1 MTAHLFLPK
10 RLPKQLK
17 KLENWTFIGC
27 TKLTEVTIPDGVAD
41 IGIQAFYNC
50 SNLKTVSI
58 PKSVTAIREN
68 AFQNTAWMEAKKAEN
83 PMVIVNAI
91 LLNGEGCSGN
101 VTIPNTVKVISGSA
115 FFGCTELTGVVIPD
129 SITIIGDSAFS
140 SCPKLTSVSVP
151 DSVTSLGGSVFSG
164 CSALTEAV
172 VPAGITEIGEYLF
185 WGCTSLEK
193 VQLPEGITSVGEY
206 AFDQC
211 DALTDVYFGGTQE
224 AWDMVSVGLCND
236 ALTGAVLHYGE
247 SLPVENPSY
256 PKGDLDNDG
265 KIDTSDIFAAMV
277 YVAYKGAGLDSG
289 ATPEQIA
296 AADIDGDGKV
306 DSTDI
311 YYMLY
316 YVALHGAGQKVSWE
330 DVIS

>member
-1 MTAHLFLPK
+1 
-10 RLPKQLK
+10 
-17 KLENWTFIGC
+17 
-27 TKLTEVTIPDGVAD
+27 
-41 IGIQAFYNC
+41 
-50 SNLKTVSI
+50 
-58 PKSVTAIREN
+58 
-68 AFQNTAWMEAKKAEN
+68 
-83 PMVIVNAI
+83 MVIVNAI

-101 VTIPNTVKVISGSA
+101 VTIPNTVKIVSGSA

-129 SITIIGDSAFS
+129 SVTIIGDSAFS

-164 CSALTEAV
+164 CSALTKAV

-224 AWDMVSVGLCND
+224 AWDMVSVGFCND
-236 ALTGAVLHYGE
+236 TLTGAVLHYGE
-247 SLPVENPSY
+247 SLPVEKTAY

-289 ATPEQIA
+289 TTPEQIA

>member
-1 MTAHLFLPK
+1 M
-10 RLPKQLK
+10 
-17 KLENWTFIGC
+17 
-27 TKLTEVTIPDGVAD
+27 
-41 IGIQAFYNC
+41 
-50 SNLKTVSI
+50 
-58 PKSVTAIREN
+58 
-68 AFQNTAWMEAKKAEN
+68 
-83 PMVIVNAI
+83 
-91 LLNGEGCSGN
+91 
-101 VTIPNTVKVISGSA
+101 
-115 FFGCTELTGVVIPD
+115 
-129 SITIIGDSAFS
+129 
-140 SCPKLTSVSVP
+140 
-151 DSVTSLGGSVFSG
+151 
-164 CSALTEAV
+164 
-172 VPAGITEIGEYLF
+172 
-185 WGCTSLEK
+185 
-193 VQLPEGITSVGEY
+193 GEY

-224 AWDMVSVGLCND
+224 AWDMVSVGFCND

-289 ATPEQIA
+289 TTPEQIA

-316 YVALHGAGQKVSWE
+316 YVALHGAGQKVSW
-330 DVIS
+330 DYVIS

>member
-1 MTAHLFLPK
+1 MGKMKKILAALTAGVLCMGAVPLSAASLPEAV
-10 RLPKQLK
+10 LSVSAAESTY
-17 KLENWTFIGC
+17 EN
-27 TKLTEVTIPDGVAD
+27 LTYTTEEDGTVTITGCSAD
-41 IGIQAFYNC
+41 VSGELELPAEIGG
-50 SNLKTVSI
+50 
-58 PKSVTAIREN
+58 KSVTRIGDS
-68 AFQNTAWMEAKKAEN
+68 AFQGNTA
-83 PMVIVNAI
+83 I
-91 LLNGEGCSGN
+91 
-101 VTIPNTVKVISGSA
+101 
-115 FFGCTELTGVVIPD
+115 TGVSVPD
-129 SITIIGDSAFS
+129 SVTIIGDSAFS

-164 CSALTEAV
+164 CSALTKAV

-224 AWDMVSVGLCND
+224 AWDMVSVGFCND

-289 ATPEQIA
+289 TTPEQIA